1 MSSIL
6 KITGLRHAYGRM
18 PVLHVEAFQ
27 LAAGEHAVILG
38 PSGCGKSTL
47 LHLIAGILTPQ
58 AGQVLVAGTDVVAL
72 APRAADAWR
81 GRTVGFLPQRL
92 ALVPSLSIR
101 ENILLTAYATGEAPD
116 GARADALLYALGLA
130 DKAASKPG
138 QLSQGQQQRAAIA
151 RALYHR
157 PQLLL
162 ADEPTANLDDAAC
175 WAAVRLLTG
184 QAAEADASLVMATH
198 DARVL
203 AALPQAKVLR
213 LDMLMREAA

>member
-1 MSSIL
+1 MDYIL
-6 KITGLRHAYGRM
+6 DIAGLRHAYGGES
-18 PVLHVEAFQ
+18 VLHVNAFH

-38 PSGCGKSTL
+38 PSGFGKSTL

-58 AGQVLVAGTDVVAL
+58 AGRLRVAGTDL
-72 APRAADAWR
+72 ATLTPRAADAWR
-81 GRTVGFLPQRL
+81 SRTVGFLPQRL
-92 ALVPSLSIR
+92 ALVPSLTIR
-101 ENILLTAYATGEAPD
+101 ENILLTAYANGETPD
-116 GARADALLYALGLA
+116 GARADAFLHALGLA
-130 DKAASKPG
+130 GKEASKPG

-162 ADEPTANLDDAAC
+162 ADEPTANLDDGAC
-175 WAAVRLLTG
+175 AAAVGLLTG
-184 QAAEADASLVMATH
+184 QAAEAGASLVMATH

-213 LDMLMREAA
+213 LDALMREAA